1 MSIGKRVLGIDHSS
15 QILAFSMCVDGNIEY
30 WEEINLVGKNVFER
44 VGDLNNK
51 LKARFDDQL
60 VDVVV
65 IEKTARVN
73 SLDTAIKMGFV
84 AGCIIGY
91 FAGQGIQIVE
101 CPALSWQAYT
111 AKPTLSKLDKIVM
124 QRDNP
129 GKTKSWYTNEARKI
143 RKQRIRDWV
152 SKTFGIDAPS
162 DASDAI
168 CISYYGSKKI
178 G

>member
-1 MSIGKRVLGIDHSS
+1 MSLGKRVLGVDHSS
-15 QILAFSMCVDGNIEY
+15 QVLAFSMCVDGKIEY
-30 WEEINLVGKNVFER
+30 WEEIKLTGKNVYER
-44 VGDLNNK
+44 VGDLFNK
-51 LKARFDDQL
+51 LRDRFDSEVIDI
-60 VDVVV
+60 VV

-91 FAGQGIQIVE
+91 FASKNIQIFE
-101 CPALSWQAYT
+101 CPALSWQAFT
-111 AKPTLSKLDKIVM
+111 AKPTLSKMDKIVL

-129 GKTKSWYTNEARKI
+129 GRAKSWYTNEGRKI
-143 RKQRIRDWV
+143 RKQRIMDWV
-152 SKTFGIDAPS
+152 KSTFGIEAPS

-168 CISYYGSKKI
+168 CISYYGSMKI